1 MKKKII
7 FLITIFIS
15 ITYAMNVF
23 AQKSNKD
30 ILEDYFSRPAI
41 DTTFENL
48 DDFINIEV
56 GQWIILRKY
65 EGKKETPV
73 LLKYSVVSQED
84 GRFWIEVK
92 DLRKKKTIVVKF
104 LIEGIEGNS
113 LANINIIDGKYTQ
126 NGEAGIAGMWN
137 MFVMYL
143 YPLQARKNAEK
154 KNMNFTCVSGTFKGV
169 SGHSGS
175 FKREISV
182 EGPGISIDMKSAEEG
197 TMFYHTAVPFGI
209 VGWNATKDKAEV
221 IEFGF
226 TGAESEI
233 KE

>member
-1 MKKKII
+1 MNKKII
-7 FLITIFIS
+7 ILTTLFMTIIAVMS
-15 ITYAMNVF
+15 LS
-23 AQKSNKD
+23 AQKNNKE

-41 DTTFENL
+41 DTVYENV
-48 DDFINIEV
+48 DDFVNIEV
-56 GQWIILRKY
+56 GQWVILRKY

-126 NGEAGIAGMWN
+126 NGEAGLAGMWN
-137 MFVMYL
+137 MFAMYL
-143 YPLQARKNAEK
+143 YPLQARKNAEV
-154 KNMNFTCVSGTFKGV
+154 KNANFTCVSGTYKGV

-209 VGWNATKDKAEV
+209 LGWNATNDKAEV